1 MPEGAARARTS
12 THPRDGRAPAR
23 SDPSA
28 SLRLEGRSDG
38 VPGASEAPPVVPEA
52 LTPEEAEARRRA
64 KSQHSDAAGPRR
76 SSIGVQA
83 EAPRP
88 LADVANR
95 DTADRD
101 AATRGDAIVPAVPAA
116 DEGSAEDVVAPAWS
130 KYNLGVALQQQHS
143 LGEGVV
149 RRTLRKLHIRW
160 FHCSAKRMC
169 TLLSA
174 AGVRSGVLMLVPSL
188 IDTCDICR
196 NWQRV
201 GHRTVTSTRV
211 PDTFNLE
218 VQKDLLFYK
227 TKCVLH
233 CVDAC
238 DRWIAVEIL
247 KNREPESILD
257 GFANVGFASLV
268 VLPPCFVTEKEV

>member
-1 MPEGAARARTS
+1 MNRKIRAHPSHRNDGACQWVAARTVPDGAARARTS

-101 AATRGDAIVPAVPAA
+101 S
-116 DEGSAEDVVAPAWS
+116 EM
-130 KYNLGVALQQQHS
+130 QQPEAMPSSQQC
-143 LGEGVV
+143 LP
-149 RRTLRKLHIRW
+149 
-160 FHCSAKRMC
+160 
-169 TLLSA
+169 
-174 AGVRSGVLMLVPSL
+174 LM
-188 IDTCDICR
+188 R
-196 NWQRV
+196 
-201 GHRTVTSTRV
+201 
-211 PDTFNLE
+211 
-218 VQKDLLFYK
+218 
-227 TKCVLH
+227 
-233 CVDAC
+233 
-238 DRWIAVEIL
+238 
-247 KNREPESILD
+247 
-257 GFANVGFASLV
+257 
-268 VLPPCFVTEKEV
+268 VLPKMLWLLHGPNTTLALHFNSSTLWEKVLSEER